1 SPCQPVL
8 LAQPPSGLIRR
19 KNKVEEKLIDLE
31 IRLTHQENHI
41 EELDKVIYQ
50 QQKTIDAL
58 SERLTDLERRLKT
71 ATENNI
77 LSQSDEVPPPH
88 Y

>member
-1 SPCQPVL
+1 M
-8 LAQPPSGLIRR
+8 
-19 KNKVEEKLIDLE
+19 EDKLIDLE

-41 EELDKVIYQ
+41 EELDKIIYQ
-50 QQKTIDAL
+50 QQKIID
-58 SERLTDLERRLKT
+58 STTDRLADLERRLKT

>member
-1 SPCQPVL
+1 ME
-8 LAQPPSGLIRR
+8 
-19 KNKVEEKLIDLE
+19 NKLIDLE

-41 EELDKVIYQ
+41 EELDKIIYQ

-58 SERLTDLERRLKT
+58 REQLSNMEKRLKN
-71 ATENNI
+71 ATEQNI
-77 LSQSDEVPPPH
+77 LSQSEEKPPPH

>member
-1 SPCQPVL
+1 M
-8 LAQPPSGLIRR
+8 
-19 KNKVEEKLIDLE
+19 EDKLIDLE
-31 IRLTHQENHI
+31 IRFTHQENHI

-50 QQKTIDAL
+50 QQKTID
-58 SERLTDLERRLKT
+58 SITQRLTNLERRLKT

>member
-1 SPCQPVL
+1 METK
-8 LAQPPSGLIRR
+8 I
-19 KNKVEEKLIDLE
+19 IDLE

-41 EELDKVIYQ
+41 EELDKIIYQ
-50 QQKTIDAL
+50 QQKTIDTLKEQL
-58 SERLTDLERRLKT
+58 SNLEKRLKT

-77 LSQSDEVPPPH
+77 LSPSEESPPPH